1 MAAQVE
7 KKSSFLTAKQRSDLH
22 GAILDYLSSES
33 RFSDSAAAFRREA
46 GLSQEGNDATSREC
60 GQLVRKWTSIVRLS
74 RQVQD
79 LQKRAEAAEL
89 IVKSARLQDGGVSGV
104 SRGRGDAGGGAGSG
118 VIPSSQ
124 PHLVSLTGHRDSIMV
139 WKRSFYAPSDNLFC
153 SCDVLCLPP
162 RLVRACSSDV
172 WVSRIVLQGR
182 HD

>member
-22 GAILDYLSSES
+22 GAVLDYLSSES

-104 SRGRGDAGGGAGSG
+104 SRGRGDAGGGAGSE
-118 VIPSSQ
+118 SS
-124 PHLVSLTGHRDSIMV
+124 LVANLTSCRLRDI
-139 WKRSFYAPSDNLFC
+139 AT
-153 SCDVLCLPP
+153 
-162 RLVRACSSDV
+162 RLWYGKEASTL
-172 WVSRIVLQGR
+172 LQTICFA
-182 HD
+182 HVTCYVFPLV